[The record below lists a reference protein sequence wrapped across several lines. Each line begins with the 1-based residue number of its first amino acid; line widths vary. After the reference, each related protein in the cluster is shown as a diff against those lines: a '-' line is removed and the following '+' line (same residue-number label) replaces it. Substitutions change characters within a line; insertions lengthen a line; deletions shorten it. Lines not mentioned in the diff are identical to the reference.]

1 MKRYKDVVVFVF
13 LIFIICIILCL
24 KLLND
29 SDVSVDPVLFNDIAK
44 PAEENFD
51 HLEEL
56 DTMNFSCDFLIFGT
70 NGEILYQTE
79 KTDLESLHEAI
90 SKNYPHKC
98 IEKNGVLLGEVVLL
112 DGIATQIDQMKHKT
126 FYVILGTVFAL
137 MIVMIGYGIFVNRT
151 IIVPFQNMKEFA
163 NEIASGN
170 LNISLVRDKENM
182 FGAFT
187 ESFDIMREEL
197 SAAREREISLKKR
210 EKEMIAGLS
219 HDLKTPVTG
228 IKLTSELL
236 KVKVTDEYT
245 RDKISSIYE
254 KADQIATLVNDLFAS
269 TLDELGEIQVNLRG
283 EESAVLNDIVIRY
296 DDRELCSMGELPECI
311 LSIDRRRMEQI
322 ISNCI
327 TNSYKYAN
335 TRIEVSYHLTGGYLQ
350 MNIRDYGPGV
360 LEDEIPLVT
369 GKFYRGK
376 TEEVS
381 MQDGSGL
388 GLYISRTL
396 LERMGGEL
404 LCSNAKPGFQ
414 VSLMI
419 PLDQ

>member
-1 MKRYKDVVVFVF
+1 MKRYKAVVVYIS
-13 LIFIICIILCL
+13 LIFVICVILCF
-24 KLLND
+24 KLLKD

-44 PAEENFD
+44 SAEENFD
-51 HLEEL
+51 HPEEL
-56 DTMNFSCDFLIFGT
+56 DTMNFSYDFLIFGT
-70 NGEILYQTE
+70 NGELLYQTE
-79 KTDLESLHEAI
+79 NTDLESLHEAV

-98 IEKNGVLLGEVVLL
+98 IEKNGILLGEVVLL
-112 DGIATQIDQMKHKT
+112 DGIVTQIDQMKQKT
-126 FYVILGTVFAL
+126 FYVISGTVFAL
-137 MIVMIGYGIFVNRT
+137 MLVMTVYGIFVNRT
-151 IIVPFQNMKEFA
+151 IIKPFQNMKEFA

-170 LNISLVRDKENM
+170 LDISLVRDKENM

-197 SAAREREISLKKR
+197 LAAREREISLKRR
-210 EKEMIAGLS
+210 EKEIIAGLS

-236 KVKVTDEYT
+236 QVKVKDEYT

-269 TLDELGEIQVNLRG
+269 TLDELGEIQVNLRE
-283 EESAVLNDIVIRY
+283 EESAILNDIVKRY
-296 DDRELCSMGELPECI
+296 DDRELCRMGELPECI

-335 TRIEVSYHLTGGYLQ
+335 TKIEVSYHIIGGYLQ

-381 MQDGSGL
+381 MQEGSGL
-388 GLYISRTL
+388 GLYISKML
-396 LERMGGEL
+396 LEKMGGEI
-404 LCSNAKPGFQ
+404 LCSNVTPGFQ

-419 PLDQ
+419 PLD

>member
-1 MKRYKDVVVFVF
+1 MKRYKNVVICVF
-13 LIFIICIILCL
+13 LIFTICIILCIRL
-24 KLLND
+24 VND
-29 SDVSVDPVLFNDIAK
+29 SDVSVDTVLFNDIVK
-44 PAEENFD
+44 SAEENFD
-51 HLEEL
+51 HLAEL
-56 DTMNFSCDFLIFGT
+56 DTMNFSCNFLIFGT

-79 KTDLESLHEAI
+79 KTDLESIQEAI
-90 SKNYPHKC
+90 SKNYSHQC
-98 IEKNGVLLGEVVLL
+98 IERDGVLLGEVVLL
-112 DGIATQIDQMKHKT
+112 DGMVTQIDRMKQKT
-126 FYVILGTVFAL
+126 LYVVLGTVCCL
-137 MIVMIGYGIFVNRT
+137 MIVMIGYGVFVNRT

-170 LNISLVRDKENM
+170 LDISLVRHKENM

-245 RDKISSIYE
+245 REKISSIYE

-269 TLDELGEIQVNLRG
+269 TLDELGEMQVNLRG
-283 EESAVLNDIVIRY
+283 EESGILNDIVKRY
-296 DDRELCSMGELPECI
+296 DDRELCMVRELPECI
-311 LSIDRRRMEQI
+311 LSMDRRRMEQI

-335 TRIEVSYHLTGGYLQ
+335 TKIEISYHLTGGYLQ

-360 LEDEIPLVT
+360 SEDELPLVT
-369 GKFYRGK
+369 GKFYRGR

-388 GLYISRTL
+388 GLYISKKL
-396 LERMGGEL
+396 LERMGGEIM
-404 LCSNAKPGFQ
+404 CSNATPGFL

-419 PLDQ
+419 PLG

>member
-1 MKRYKDVVVFVF
+1 MKRYKNIVALVF
-13 LIFIICIILCL
+13 LIFVICILLCFGLL
-24 KLLND
+24 KG
-29 SDVSVDPVLFNDIAK
+29 SDVSVDTVFLNDVVK
-44 PAEENFD
+44 SAEENFE

-56 DTMNFSCDFLIFGT
+56 DRMNFSCDFVIFGA
-70 NGEILYQTE
+70 NGEILYQT
-79 KTDLESLHEAI
+79 KQTDLKSLHEAI
-90 SKNYPHKC
+90 AQNYPHTC
-98 IEKNGVLLGEVVLL
+98 IEKSGVLLGEVVLL
-112 DGIATQIDQMKHKT
+112 DGIATQIEQIKRKN
-126 FYVILGTVFAL
+126 FYVVLGTVLCL
-137 MIVMIGYGIFVNRT
+137 MLVMIWYGVFVNRT

-170 LNISLVRDKENM
+170 LEISLSRDKENM

-210 EKEMIAGLS
+210 EKEMIASLS

-236 KVKVTDEYT
+236 KVKVEDEYT
-245 RDKISSIYE
+245 REKISSIYK

-269 TLDELGEIQVNLRG
+269 TLEELGEMQVNLKG
-283 EESAVLNDIVIRY
+283 EESRVLNDIVKRY
-296 DDRELCSMGELPECI
+296 DDRELCTVGELPECI

-335 TRIEVSYHLTGGYLQ
+335 TKIEIHYHLTGGYLQ

-360 LEDEIPLVT
+360 MEDELPLVT
-369 GKFYRGK
+369 GKFYRGR

-388 GLYISRTL
+388 GLYISRKL
-396 LERMGGEL
+396 IERMGGEI

-419 PLDQ
+419 PLDK

>member
-1 MKRYKDVVVFVF
+1 MKRYKNVVVCVF
-13 LIFIICIILCL
+13 LIFTICIILCIRL
-24 KLLND
+24 VND
-29 SDVSVDPVLFNDIAK
+29 SDVSVDTVLFNDIVK
-44 PAEENFD
+44 SAEENFD
-51 HLEEL
+51 HLAEL
-56 DTMNFSCDFLIFGT
+56 DTMNFSCNFLIFGT

-79 KTDLESLHEAI
+79 KTDLESIQEAI
-90 SKNYPHKC
+90 SKNYSHQC
-98 IEKNGVLLGEVVLL
+98 IERDGVLLGEVVLL
-112 DGIATQIDQMKHKT
+112 DGMVTQIDRMKQKT
-126 FYVILGTVFAL
+126 LYVVLGTVCCL
-137 MIVMIGYGIFVNRT
+137 MIVMIGYGVFVNRT

-170 LNISLVRDKENM
+170 LDISLVRDKENM
-182 FGAFT
+182 FGVFT

-245 RDKISSIYE
+245 REKISSIYE

-269 TLDELGEIQVNLRG
+269 TLDELGEMQVNLRG
-283 EESAVLNDIVIRY
+283 EESGILNDIVKRY
-296 DDRELCSMGELPECI
+296 DDRELCMVRELPECI
-311 LSIDRRRMEQI
+311 LSMDRRRMEQI

-335 TRIEVSYHLTGGYLQ
+335 TKIEISYHLTGGYLQ

-360 LEDEIPLVT
+360 SEDELPLVT
-369 GKFYRGK
+369 GKFYRGR

-388 GLYISRTL
+388 GLYISKKL
-396 LERMGGEL
+396 LERMGGEIM
-404 LCSNAKPGFQ
+404 CSNATPGFL

-419 PLDQ
+419 PLG

>member
-1 MKRYKDVVVFVF
+1 M
-13 LIFIICIILCL
+13 
-24 KLLND
+24 
-29 SDVSVDPVLFNDIAK
+29 
-44 PAEENFD
+44 
-51 HLEEL
+51 
-56 DTMNFSCDFLIFGT
+56 
-70 NGEILYQTE
+70 
-79 KTDLESLHEAI
+79 
-90 SKNYPHKC
+90 
-98 IEKNGVLLGEVVLL
+98 L
-112 DGIATQIDQMKHKT
+112 DGIEKQIDQMTHKA
-126 FYVILGTVFAL
+126 FYVILGTVLFL
-137 MIVMIGYGIFVNRT
+137 MIVMILYGVFVRRT

-163 NEIASGN
+163 NEIAAGN
-170 LNISLVRDKENM
+170 LDVSLVRDKDNM

-197 SAAREREISLKKR
+197 AAAREREITLKKR

-245 RDKISSIYE
+245 RDKICSIYE
-254 KADQIATLVNDLFAS
+254 KADQISTLVNDLFAS
-269 TLDELGEIQVNLRG
+269 TLEELGEIQVNLRG
-283 EESAVLNDIVIRY
+283 EASAVLDDIVRRY
-296 DDRELCSMGELPECI
+296 DDRELCITGELPECI
-311 LSIDRRRMEQI
+311 LSMDRRRMEQI

-335 TRIEVSYHLTGGYLQ
+335 TKIEVSYHLTGGYLQ

-369 GKFYRGK
+369 GKFYRGR

-388 GLYISRTL
+388 GLYISKTL

-404 LCSNAKPGFQ
+404 LCSNATPGFL

-419 PLDQ
+419 PLDR

>member
-1 MKRYKDVVVFVF
+1 MKRYKSVVTCVF
-13 LIFIICIILCL
+13 LIFVVCIILSSR
-24 KLLND
+24 LLND
-29 SDVSVDPVLFNDIAK
+29 SDISVDTLLLNDIVK
-44 PAEENFD
+44 SAEENFD
-51 HLEEL
+51 YLADL

-70 NGEILYQTE
+70 DGEILYQTE
-79 KTDLESLHEAI
+79 KTDLDSLYEAI
-90 SKNYPHKC
+90 AKNYPHKC
-98 IEKNGVLLGEVVLL
+98 IEKDGVLLGEVVLL
-112 DGIATQIDQMKHKT
+112 DGISTQIDQLKHRT
-126 FYVILGTVFAL
+126 FYVILGTVFSL
-137 MIVMIGYGIFVNRT
+137 MVVMIWYGVFVNRT

-170 LNISLVRDKENM
+170 LDISLTRDKENM

-197 SAAREREISLKKR
+197 LAAREREIILKKR

-236 KVKVTDEYT
+236 QVKITDEYT
-245 RDKISSIYE
+245 KEKLTSIYE

-269 TLDELGEIQVNLRG
+269 TLDELGEIQVNLRD
-283 EESAVLNDIVIRY
+283 EESSILNDIVKRY
-296 DDRELCSMGELPECI
+296 DDRELCTVGELPECM

-327 TNSYKYAN
+327 SNSYKYAN
-335 TRIEVSYHLTGGYLQ
+335 TKIEISYHLTGGYLQ

-360 LEDEIPLVT
+360 LEDELPLVT

-388 GLYISRTL
+388 GLYISKNL
-396 LERMGGEL
+396 LERMGGEI
-404 LCSNAKPGFQ
+404 LCSNANPGFQ
-414 VSLMI
+414 VSLLI
-419 PLDQ
+419 PLDK